1 MSFAMILLA
10 ESEHVVNPTP
20 MPTFMYGVL
29 ALIFFL
35 FIGSP
40 RSRIAMSPTA
50 TATRPATSRPRT
62 PTTTWGPST
71 RRADNGDEGSRHP
84 STRRGDGR
92 NV

>member
-35 FIGSP
+35 FIGVATFTYRDVANRHSHKTGHQ
-40 RSRIAMSPTA
+40 PTA
-50 TATRPATSRPRT
+50 HTYDHV
-62 PTTTWGPST
+62 GP
-71 RRADNGDEGSRHP
+71 EH
-84 STRRGDGR
+84 
-92 NV
+92 